1 MESAPLCSSLLPSFP
16 QRRRYGR
23 GKRSS
28 GTVVL
33 ASRRENSQEWLR
45 YGELLV
51 DESMLAL
58 RKRIHE
64 MKMAQ
69 RRRYGRGKR
78 SSGTVVLASRRENSQ
93 EWLRYGE
100 LLVDESML
108 ALRKR
113 IHEMKMAERN
123 YEPPEEWME
132 WEKQCYTSSEEF
144 ICKFL
149 GVLQLHLMNT
159 RPSLALGM
167 LLLVTMSVPASMVM
181 ISQQLMEATCG
192 VLSTVHGG

>member
-16 QRRRYGR
+16 QKRRYGR

-51 DESMLAL
+51 DESMLVL

-64 MKMAQ
+64 MKM
-69 RRRYGRGKR
+69 
-78 SSGTVVLASRRENSQ
+78 V
-93 EWLRYGE
+93 
-100 LLVDESML
+100 
-108 ALRKR
+108 
-113 IHEMKMAERN
+113 ERN

-132 WEKQCYTSSEEF
+132 WEKQFYTSYDEF
-144 ICKFL
+144 ICKFV
-149 GVLQLHLMNT
+149 GFLQLHLMNT

-181 ISQQLMEATCG
+181 IAQRLMEATCG
-192 VLSTVHGG
+192 VFSTVHGG

>member
-33 ASRRENSQEWLR
+33 ASRRESSQDQWLR

-51 DESMLAL
+51 DESMP
-58 RKRIHE
+58 
-64 MKMAQ
+64 
-69 RRRYGRGKR
+69 
-78 SSGTVVLASRRENSQ
+78 
-93 EWLRYGE
+93 
-100 LLVDESML
+100 

-132 WEKQCYTSSEEF
+132 WEKQCYTSYDEF
-144 ICKFL
+144 IF
-149 GVLQLHLMNT
+149 
-159 RPSLALGM
+159 
-167 LLLVTMSVPASMVM
+167 TMSVPASMVM
-181 ISQQLMEATCG
+181 ISQQLMEAICG